1 MINQINHVIDEYNWL
16 VFADQTKDIIKIQS
30 QLMYIIKSCIMYS
43 IYYLG
48 GKNLPTCHK
57 YVFIGVEM
65 NTNQSQI
72 HQLLE

>member
-48 GKNLPTCHK
+48 GKNLPTCHE

-65 NTNQSQI
+65 NTNQ
-72 HQLLE
+72 